1 MPQTTNPFNAQDL
14 TALSNSAQCDAQI
27 MGIIATMTSAQC
39 QALAAQSI
47 QRRASFVF
55 DLLSNDA
62 LLAISAGQAD
72 MAQTCQSLLAHK
84 H

>member
-1 MPQTTNPFNAQDL
+1 MTQSNTPFSAQDL
-14 TALSNSAQCDAQI
+14 TALSSSAQCDTQI
-27 MGIIATMTSAQC
+27 MAIIATMTAAQC
-39 QALAAQSI
+39 QALATQSI
-47 QRRASFVF
+47 HRRAAYIF

-62 LLAISAGQAD
+62 LLSIAAGQAD